1 MIDLQEMVSKTLVAH
16 DASRARSRQVEVG
29 PSSIGGCHRRLWH
42 ELAGTE
48 HTNDGDKLGAI
59 CGTFIHAG
67 IEEALRRQDPFGDLY
82 ELEIGVEHGGLR
94 GNVDC
99 YDKVNRMVIDWKTNK
114 KGGARYFGKGNRQQI
129 WQIQLYGWLL
139 SQNGYVVED
148 VSLVGI
154 PRDGKMKD
162 ILVHTEPY
170 DPAIAQEALD
180 HLDKTKDMVLS
191 GDKPA
196 PEKILAFC
204 ADFCPFYDPTGEVG
218 CPSTVK

>member
-1 MIDLQEMVSKTLVAH
+1 MIDLQEMVSKTLNAH

-29 PSSIGGCHRRLWH
+29 PSGVGGCHRRLWH

-59 CGTFIHAG
+59 CGTFIHTG
-67 IEEALRRQDPFGDLY
+67 IEQALRRQDPFGDIY
-82 ELEIGVEHGGLR
+82 ELEIGVEYDGLR

-139 SQNGYVVED
+139 TQNGYVVED

-180 HLDKTKDMVLS
+180 HLNKTKQMVQI
-191 GDKPA
+191 GEKPA
-196 PEKILAFC
+196 PEKTLAFC
-204 ADFCPFYDPTGEVG
+204 ADFCPFYDPSGEVG

>member
-1 MIDLQEMVSKTLVAH
+1 MINLQEMVSKTLIAH
-16 DASRARSRQVEVG
+16 DNSRARSQQVEVG

-67 IEEALRRQDPFGDLY
+67 IEEALRRQDPFGDIY
-82 ELEIGVEHGGLR
+82 ELEIAVEHDGLK

-114 KGGARYFGKGNRQQI
+114 KGGARYFGAGNRQQI
-129 WQIQLYGWLL
+129 WQIQLYGYLL
-139 SQNGYVVED
+139 TQNGYIVEH

-162 ILVHTEPY
+162 IMVHTEPY

-180 HLDKTKDMVLS
+180 HLNKTKDMVKF
-191 GDKPA
+191 GEKPA

-204 ADFCPFYDPTGEVG
+204 ADFCPFYDPSGEVG